1 MKKVLFLLENGPNIR
16 SNPEY
21 HYDRFVKYSLAQE
34 GIDSDINLI
43 DNTDDIRK
51 KLEEYNPTHVVL
63 PALWLD
69 PEVFRSIHKNNI
81 VWILRIPKN
90 AETLASIEQSVEWLN
105 SYIQCENTLVSC
117 NSNREFLD
125 NVRDM
130 LQDSYDYTTQEIA
143 QKIMSCDI
151 VMTTILK

>member
-21 HYDRFVKYSLAQE
+21 QYDRFVKYSLSLDDIE
-34 GIDSDINLI
+34 SDIYLI
-43 DNTDDIRK
+43 DNPDEIQK
-51 KLEEYNPTHVVL
+51 KLEIYNPTHVVL

-69 PEVFRSIHKNNI
+69 PERFRSIHKDSI
-81 VWILRIPKN
+81 IWILRIPKN
-90 AETLASIEQSVEWLN
+90 AETVAAIEQSVGWLN
-105 SYIQCENTLVSC
+105 SYIQCENTLISC
-117 NSNREFLD
+117 NNNKEFLD

-130 LQDSYDYTTQEIA
+130 LQDEYEYTTQEIT